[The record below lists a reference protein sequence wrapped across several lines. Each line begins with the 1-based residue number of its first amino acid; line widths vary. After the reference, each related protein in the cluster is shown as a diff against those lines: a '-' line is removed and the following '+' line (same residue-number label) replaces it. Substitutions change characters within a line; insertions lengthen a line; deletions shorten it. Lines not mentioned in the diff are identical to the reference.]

1 MVRAY
6 QYKQK
11 EKKSTRVAAVL
22 LLAALALWLLVG
34 PYGLWQYGMVSRQLS
49 ELKEENHSLEARN
62 RQLQEEIER
71 LQHDP
76 AYIEEVARR
85 EHGLLKENEIL
96 FDFSPRR

>member
-11 EKKSTRVAAVL
+11 EKNPTRILALL
-22 LLAALALWLLVG
+22 LLAALALWLLAS
-34 PYGLWQYGMVSRQLS
+34 PYGLWQYGKVSRQLN
-49 ELKEENHSLEARN
+49 ELQQKNHSLEVQQ
-62 RQLQEEIER
+62 RQLREEIDR

-76 AYIEEVARR
+76 EYIEEVARR
-85 EHGLLKENEIL
+85 EYGLLKENEIL